1 VSLVTAL
8 IDPGEGLHTIAPPT
22 VWATC
27 QRHRRV
33 VLDKAIEESV
43 AWLGVR
49 EVQPARMSELLEWFH
64 GSSGLCGNRG
74 FRVVTPGS
82 GLA

>member
-8 IDPGEGLHTIAPPT
+8 IDPGEGLHTIAPLT

-33 VLDKAIEESV
+33 VLDRAIEESV
-43 AWLGVR
+43 PWLGVR
-49 EVQPARMSELLEWFH
+49 EVQPARVSELFEWFH
-64 GSSGLCGNRG
+64 GSSGLCLTQG
-74 FRVVTPGS
+74 FSVITPG
-82 GLA
+82 G